1 VLSHSWTAPQGLPE
15 LPAGVCMI
23 ATIEFDVPRALD
35 RVGGD
40 RTLLARII
48 DFVVEDSPDLVRK
61 IETSLENDQFGEV
74 ERAAHSLKGLVSN
87 VYCDAVQSRAVEIE
101 TLARTGN
108 RAAILRAL
116 ESLTDLMEPM
126 ITKLEVARRELEE
139 V

>member
-1 VLSHSWTAPQGLPE
+1 
-15 LPAGVCMI
+15 MI

>member
-1 VLSHSWTAPQGLPE
+1 
-15 LPAGVCMI
+15 MI

-40 RTLLARII
+40 RVLLARII
-48 DFVVEDSPDLVRK
+48 EFVVEDSPDLVRK

-74 ERAAHSLKGLVSN
+74 ERAAHSLKGLVAN

-101 TLARTGN
+101 TMARSGN
-108 RAAILRAL
+108 RAGILLAL
-116 ESLTDLMEPM
+116 ESLSDLMDPM
-126 ITKLEVARRELEE
+126 IAKLEVARRELEG

>member
-1 VLSHSWTAPQGLPE
+1 
-15 LPAGVCMI
+15 MI

-40 RTLLARII
+40 RILLARII

-74 ERAAHSLKGLVSN
+74 ERAAHSLKGLVAN

-101 TLARTGN
+101 TLARSGD
-108 RAAILRAL
+108 RPAILRAL
-116 ESLTDLMEPM
+116 ETLSDLMEPM
-126 ITKLEVARRELEE
+126 VAKLEVARRELEDG
-139 V
+139 